1 MLKLPIMFISNI
13 LQKLNSRDTRL
24 IPQLPK
30 LNKKIKF
37 LSILIAF
44 AFLTLIGR
52 QILAADEITADNS
65 AAIQKYQEKQTAIS
79 AGNNQ
84 ESWMS
89 ESMMSNAMSLNQAI
103 VGNIPT
109 DVLKGK
115 TTTWVPGGIIGITN
129 QSIAYLYN
137 PPASGVQYIAQ
148 TVNNF
153 LGKPAYAATGYE
165 GLKGI
170 QNIWKSFRNAV
181 YILFSVVFIGI
192 GIAIMLRVKISQNA
206 VITIQSAIPQ
216 LITSL
221 ILVTFSFAIAGLLI
235 DLSYLFS
242 GVVMAILFNSKGGL
256 NSALW
261 STTFNFNPSFSEIVS
276 GGTTFKLLYNL
287 VPFTAIAI
295 IPSVLAGV
303 IGGFITLASG
313 GAALPVGIAIA
324 GISFILILLIIL
336 LVILVQIV
344 KFAIGMAKCYIT
356 LLLKIILAPLE
367 IGMGAIPNSKMNFS
381 SWIWGVIANLAV
393 FPISIIFLVL
403 VGMILDSI
411 DGGLWSP
418 PMMGLGYLLK
428 PIIGISAIMM
438 LSQLPKMIP
447 EFVFNIKPSPWGKAL
462 GESFK
467 PGASKFAGR
476 IGAESG
482 ADYIRNADTGATA
495 PRWAKAGGYVVKAA
509 EKAGIIKES
518 R

>member
-1 MLKLPIMFISNI
+1 
-13 LQKLNSRDTRL
+13 
-24 IPQLPK
+24 
-30 LNKKIKF
+30 
-37 LSILIAF
+37 
-44 AFLTLIGR
+44 
-52 QILAADEITADNS
+52 
-65 AAIQKYQEKQTAIS
+65 
-79 AGNNQ
+79 
-84 ESWMS
+84 MS

-103 VGNIPT
+103 IGDIPAG
-109 DVLKGK
+109 VLAGK
-115 TTTWVPGGIIGITN
+115 TNDWIPGGMIGFTN

-148 TVNNF
+148 TVDNF
-153 LGKPAYAATGYE
+153 LGKPAYAVSGYE

-206 VITIQSAIPQ
+206 VITVQSAIPQ

-242 GVVMAILFNSKGGL
+242 GVVLAILFNSKGGL
-256 NSALW
+256 SSALW

-276 GGTTFKLLYNL
+276 GGTTFKLIYNL
-287 VPFTAIAI
+287 IPFTAIAI
-295 IPSVLAGV
+295 IPSVLAGI
-303 IGGFITLASG
+303 IGGVITLASG
-313 GAALPVGIAIA
+313 GAGLAAGLVVGA
-324 GISFILILLIIL
+324 ISFILILLIVL

-344 KFAIGMAKCYIT
+344 KFAIGIAKCYIS

-381 SWIWGVIANLAV
+381 SWIWGVVANLAV
-393 FPISIIFLVL
+393 FPLSIIFLVL

-418 PMMGLGYLLK
+418 PMMGLGLLLK

-438 LSQLPKMIP
+438 LSKLPQMIP
-447 EFVFNIKPSPWGKAL
+447 EFIFNIKPSPWGKAI

-467 PGASKFAGR
+467 PGAAGKFAGR

-482 ADYIRNADTGATA
+482 AGYIRDNDTGATA
-495 PRWAKAGGYVVKAA
+495 PGWARAGGYIVRAA
-509 EKAGIIKES
+509 ETAGIIKE
-518 R
+518 RRP